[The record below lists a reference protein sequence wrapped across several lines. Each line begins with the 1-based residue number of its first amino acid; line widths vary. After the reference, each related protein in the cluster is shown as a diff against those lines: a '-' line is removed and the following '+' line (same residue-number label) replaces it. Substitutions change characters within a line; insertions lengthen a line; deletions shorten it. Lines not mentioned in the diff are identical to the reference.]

1 MSKTGRPRNDEEGG
15 GQDAVPTHQRRRRV
29 CEMLLSGC
37 YSVQQMSAAFRVTQQ
52 MIVKD
57 IKIVRRD
64 WIQQNRTFA
73 RNQVLLR
80 VRQLEHLYSLAL
92 NDFKRS
98 QKPKKEIS
106 ITTKLCDNPDCT
118 YGIIRY
124 EDGNEECSRCQ
135 GEGVIRVRSVRK
147 VEQTGNPAYLNVARD
162 CIQECARLEGI
173 LKGGATAFSIKNRNT
188 DSLPDGAVKDQ
199 VIGLLMTAPTD
210 LIIEGLTQIDSVY
223 ERIRTGN
230 IKTIEVSPESGSGS
244 STDAENRDS

>member
-1 MSKTGRPRNDEEGG
+1 MGRAGKQQKHDDDDDDGSGR
-15 GQDAVPTHQRRRRV
+15 DAVPIHQRQRRV

-37 YSVQQMSAAFRVTQQ
+37 YSVRQMAVAFKVTQPT
-52 MIVKD
+52 IIAD
-57 IKIVRRD
+57 IKAVRKE

-73 RNQVLLR
+73 RNQVILR
-80 VRQLEHLYSLAL
+80 VRQLEHLYNLAL

-106 ITTKLCDNPDCT
+106 ITIKPCDNPECT
-118 YGIIRY
+118 HGVIRY

-135 GEGVIRVRSVRK
+135 GEGVIRARSVRK

-173 LKGGATAFSIKNRNT
+173 TKGATAFSIKNRNT
-188 DSLPDGAVKDQ
+188 DFLPDGAVKEQ
-199 VIGLLMTAPTD
+199 VVGLLMTAPTD

-223 ERIRTGN
+223 ERIRNGN
-230 IKTIEVSPESGSGS
+230 IKTIDVSPDDKKIS
-244 STDAENRDS
+244 